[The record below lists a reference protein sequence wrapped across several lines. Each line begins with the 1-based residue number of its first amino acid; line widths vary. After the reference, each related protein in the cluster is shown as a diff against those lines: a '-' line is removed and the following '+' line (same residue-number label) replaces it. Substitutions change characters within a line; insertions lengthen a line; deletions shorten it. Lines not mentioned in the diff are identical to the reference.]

1 MKRILMR
8 LTGIGLLTVGA
19 VFFIKAYTNS
29 PYSKSL
35 YYSGPHV
42 DVVAELERQQPV
54 EAGKLRIAKV
64 DTETGLACATIEL
77 KSGSGLSFTR
87 YITTRVPTEDGI
99 YSLVFENDKLIG
111 YFPPEATFAER
122 LQNEMQSDDAKLHDL
137 LGLYKAYIQGF
148 LNDTDT

>member
-1 MKRILMR
+1 MKKILMR

-19 VFFIKAYTNS
+19 VFFIGAYTNS

-54 EAGKLRIAKV
+54 ENGKLRIAKV
-64 DTETGLACATIEL
+64 DTETGLACATIDL
-77 KSGSGLSFTR
+77 KSGNGLFFTR
-87 YITTRVPTEDGI
+87 HITTRVPTEDGI

-122 LQNEMQSDDAKLHDL
+122 LQNKMQSDNAKLHDL
-137 LGLYKAYIQGF
+137 LGLYKSYIQEVH
-148 LNDTDT
+148 DSSDA